1 MNTGDLRRV
10 LDHPGPFATV
20 HLDGSHDTE
29 SADQE
34 LALRW
39 RAAREDL
46 AAHDVSAATLDA
58 LEDAL
63 LAGEPTVGRAGRL
76 LVGAR
81 GEVLLDRT
89 LPGPPP
95 VPVTRVG
102 PLPYLMP
109 LVEHD
114 TTQVP
119 YVAALV
125 NKAGADVRVVDA
137 DGVVRTEE
145 TTEGQDHPLHKVRGG
160 GWSHQRIQKNVEEA
174 VHQNAT
180 LVVEELTRLVDDV
193 HARLLVVGGEEQ
205 VITHLERQ
213 LPPRC
218 TSILAT
224 PPAGRREAPAEFEQA
239 VEELALERATVEH
252 DELVE
257 RFRAQLAA
265 DRGLAVQ
272 GLADTV
278 AALREHNAEAVV
290 IGNVG
295 DATLW
300 YGENPR
306 SLART
311 EEELRALGVQDA
323 VEARADEVLPDFAF
337 RIDADVVSAEEPAG
351 LIDGVGVL
359 RRHR

>member
-20 HLDGSHDTE
+20 LLDGSHDTE
-29 SADQE
+29 SAGHE

-46 AAHDVSAATLDA
+46 AERDVAAGTLDA
-58 LEDAL
+58 LETAL
-63 LAGEPTVGRAGRL
+63 LDGTPAVGRAGRL

-89 LPGPPP
+89 LPHPPP
-95 VPVTRVG
+95 TPVTRVG
-102 PLPYLMP
+102 PLPYLRP
-109 LVEHD
+109 LVEPSAEH
-114 TTQVP
+114 VP

-125 NKAGADVRVVDA
+125 DKVGADVRAVAA

-145 TTEGQDHPLHKVRGG
+145 TTEGQDHPVHKVRGG
-160 GWSHQRIQKNVEEA
+160 GWSHLRMQKNVEEN
-174 VHQNAT
+174 VHHNVD
-180 LVVEELTRLVDDV
+180 LVVAELTRLVDDT

-205 VITHLERQ
+205 VIALLRNA

-218 TSILAT
+218 HEILAT
-224 PPAGRREAPAEFEQA
+224 PAVGRREAPAEFEQA
-239 VEELALERATVEH
+239 VAALVLERAWAEH
-252 DELVE
+252 DEQVA
-257 RFRAQLAA
+257 RFREQLAA
-265 DRGLAVQ
+265 DRGLAAQ

-278 AALREHNAEAVV
+278 EALREHNAEAVV
-290 IGNVG
+290 IGDVG

-300 YGENPR
+300 YGAHPR

-311 EEELRALGVQDA
+311 QEELRALGVEDVAQ
-323 VEARADEVLPDFAF
+323 ARADEVLPDFAF
-337 RIDADVVSAEEPAG
+337 RVGAEVVGATGSEQ
-351 LIDGVGVL
+351 LVDGVGVL